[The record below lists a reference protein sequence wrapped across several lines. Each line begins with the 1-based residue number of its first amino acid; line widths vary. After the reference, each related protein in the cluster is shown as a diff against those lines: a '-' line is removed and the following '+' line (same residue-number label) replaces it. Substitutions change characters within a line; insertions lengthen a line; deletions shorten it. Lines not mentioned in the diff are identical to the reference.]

1 MMDVSLFFA
10 LRVQTRRR
18 RWTAVKPLIQEMKL
32 PMTRAGISWNAAE
45 CTHDEYTAIQEP
57 GTSNSRDLRK
67 QALTTGDTVRGE

>member
-1 MMDVSLFFA
+1 MSLFFA
-10 LRVQTRRR
+10 PRVQTRRASLDSGEAFDLR
-18 RWTAVKPLIQEMKL
+18 DETSDDPCRNLV
-32 PMTRAGISWNAAE
+32 G